1 MELEYIIYAHKRM
14 KYLSIYIREYLT
26 HSTIQ
31 VTNGLA
37 TNWCALDYRFN
48 RSMIFRGHPIL
59 KPIYTIFMF
68 KVMPISFTF
77 HLLTLTKVYIYY
89 IIPAYIPVK
98 LRLHI
103 TRISDISLKLRYKLK
118 ATRDVMVKNKCLTF
132 YII

>member
-1 MELEYIIYAHKRM
+1 
-14 KYLSIYIREYLT
+14 
-26 HSTIQ
+26 
-31 VTNGLA
+31 
-37 TNWCALDYRFN
+37 
-48 RSMIFRGHPIL
+48 
-59 KPIYTIFMF
+59 MF